1 MNGARTP
8 RDHPYTDGMDNA
20 WLVPLSMLLGGVFG
34 AGVVVLIIT
43 AERTARAADV
53 AERTLPDGVAAVI
66 ATMHNPAVVVDPSNT
81 VVAASPQALTVGLV
95 VRRKLVHR
103 ELVDLVDRVRKSGE
117 MGAED
122 LELPRGRGSDQIGYL
137 SFRAAQLGNRY
148 VLVTADDLTETRRID
163 EVRRDFVANIS
174 HELKTPIG
182 AIGLLSET
190 LVAAAD
196 EPQHVRKFAAQLVT
210 ESERLAALTKDII
223 ELSRLQSVDT
233 LENSEET
240 SIDRIVQA
248 AVDANEIVA
257 RARDIEL
264 VRAKKSKLRVM
275 GDPALL
281 QIAVSNLIANA
292 VKYSPDNTR
301 VGVGVRSAKGF
312 VEIAVTD
319 QGVGIPEADLD
330 RVFERFYRVDPARSR
345 ATGGT
350 GLGLAIVKHVVG
362 NHGGD
367 VRVWSQPGKGSTF
380 TIRLPEADPEL
391 TTALEEQLE
400 EQPS

>member
-1 MNGARTP
+1 
-8 RDHPYTDGMDNA
+8 MDNA

-66 ATMHNPAVVVDPSNT
+66 ATMHNPAVVIDPSNT
-81 VVAASPQALTVGLV
+81 VVAASPQALTAGLV
-95 VRRKLVHR
+95 VRRRLVHH
-103 ELVDLVDRVRKSGE
+103 ELLELIDRVRKSGE
-117 MGAED
+117 MGSED
-122 LELPRGRGSDQIGYL
+122 LELPRGRHGELIGYL

-148 VLVTADDLTETRRID
+148 VLLTADDLTESRRID

-190 LVAAAD
+190 LVLAAD
-196 EPQHVRKFAAQLVT
+196 DPVHVKKFAAQLIT
-210 ESERLAALTKDII
+210 ESERLGALTKDII
-223 ELSRLQSVDT
+223 ELSRLQSVDA

-240 SIDRIVQA
+240 GIDKIVQA
-248 AVDANEIVA
+248 AIDANEVVA
-257 RARDIEL
+257 RARSIEII
-264 VRAKKSKLRVM
+264 RAKKSKLRVM
-275 GDPALL
+275 GDRGLL
-281 QIAVSNLIANA
+281 QVAVSNLIANA
-292 VKYSPDNTR
+292 VKYSPDGTR
-301 VGVGVRSAKGF
+301 VGVGVRSSKGF

-350 GLGLAIVKHVVG
+350 GLGLAIVKHVVS

>member
-1 MNGARTP
+1 VNGVRTP

-103 ELVDLVDRVRKSGE
+103 ELADLVDRVRKSGE

-148 VLVTADDLTETRRID
+148 VLVTADDLTESKRID

-223 ELSRLQSVDT
+223 ELSRLQSVDA

-275 GDPALL
+275 GDPGLL

-292 VKYSPDNTR
+292 VKYSPDGTR

-380 TIRLPEADPEL
+380 TIRLPEADTEL

-400 EQPS
+400 EQQS

>member
-103 ELVDLVDRVRKSGE
+103 ELADLVDRVRKSGE

-148 VLVTADDLTETRRID
+148 VLVTADDLTESRRID

-223 ELSRLQSVDT
+223 ELSRLQSVDA

-275 GDPALL
+275 GDPGLL

-292 VKYSPDNTR
+292 VKYSPDGTR

-400 EQPS
+400 EQQS